1 MVAAID
7 ASPPRVNYAEDK
19 TGAAWDFEASDPGG
33 GTITWWLP
41 RTGFA
46 TDHDRFSISSDGEL
60 TFNMAPN
67 FESPHDSD
75 TNNEYKVTVRVS
87 DEIFSADREATI
99 VVTNVNESPVLVT
112 AIDDMTLTVGT
123 STRIGLLNRFNDPD
137 RDALI
142 YTGSSSNTGVVAASV
157 SGATLTLTA
166 LTTGSAT
173 ITYAV
178 ADRVTDDLD
187 RLTAKGTFEVT
198 VELPPIAKVTDLRGE
213 PGTVGGTIVLRW
225 KPADGAESYEVQL
238 GRRPVPFIGV
248 DLWETLSDSEVTINV
263 AETWAVVK
271 GLEGGETYRHR
282 VVGVR
287 GVGANRIY
295 GPESDPVDTT
305 LPLPDKV
312 RKPEGDPGDGHGEI
326 ELSWTAADGATG
338 YRVRQKKPGVLPFLD
353 SWIELPGE
361 GFGVTITGTTA
372 VIGNLDPD
380 ETYEYQVRGTGVH
393 GDGDWSD
400 DSEEIAVHD
409 ERPAKP
415 QGLEALLYQGARG
428 IYLKWDASAGAQGY
442 EVQVSP
448 TGSSQ
453 QQVPTSSSEAVVVL
467 GLTPFTN
474 YTFTVRAWKL
484 YDRSRL
490 HSAPS
495 EIEREAPEPS
505 LWWGHQ
511 ADHNVKYAIGAIDNS
526 FIRDAIWPAVEDWND
541 RLPEVTGKGLAI
553 CPAPGLA
560 CNDNFTVT
568 IKTVDNK
575 NRSIY
580 KPNTNENE
588 GCGHVRACVKP
599 QGSGGSSAGPGRHM
613 ENMVMVFEDPPWLAV
628 NRATTSKE
636 EDYTHTEYVWTD
648 VRSKDNGR
656 VPCTEDA
663 SICAMKPV
671 RRYLYVG
678 RVMRHEFGHTLGLP
692 DFYNNGTGLREFKA
706 IMGLNSDDI
715 EDQDIEQ
722 LKAIYLL
729 HGQH

>member
-1 MVAAID
+1 MSACCDGTPKRSLKRGRKSSSTRLASSMVVARASLSSETSLSWRVPTD
-7 ASPPRVNYAEDK
+7 ASSFQIVNASGQLQTK
-19 TGAAWDFEASDPGG
+19 TGVTYDYETKSSYSV
-33 GTITWWLP
+33 TV
-41 RTGFA
+41 
-46 TDHDRFSISSDGEL
+46 SVSDG
-60 TFNMAPN
+60 NGG
-67 FESPHDSD
+67 SDSID
-75 TNNEYKVTVRVS
+75 VT
-87 DEIFSADREATI
+87 IN
-99 VVTNVNESPVLVT
+99 VTNVNENPKLELESAFSDRT
-112 AIDDMTLTVGT
+112 MTVGT
-123 STRIGLLNRFNDPD
+123 PTTIALLGKFSDPD
-137 RDALI
+137 GDALF
-142 YTGSSSNTGVVAASV
+142 YSGSSSDTRVVAASV
-157 SGATLTLTA
+157 TGATLTLTA

-213 PGTVGGTIVLRW
+213 PGTVGGTIKLDW
-225 KPADGAESYEVQL
+225 EPADGAISYEVQL

-248 DLWETLSDSEVTINV
+248 YLWVTLSDSEVTINV
-263 AETWAVVK
+263 AETSAVVK

-312 RKPEGDPGDGHGEI
+312 QQPTGSAGDNHREI
-326 ELSWTAADGATG
+326 KLKWNAADGATG
-338 YRVRQKKPGVLPFLD
+338 YKVRQKKPGRFSFLD

-361 GFGVTITGTTA
+361 GFGITFRDTTIA
-372 VIGNLDPD
+372 VISNLDPD
-380 ETYEYQVRGTGVH
+380 KTYVYQVLATGVH
-393 GDGDWSD
+393 GDGEWSKESD
-400 DSEEIAVHD
+400 EIAVRD

-474 YTFTVRAWKL
+474 YTFTVRAWKM
-484 YDRSRL
+484 YDGSRL

-495 EIEREAPEPS
+495 EIEREAPEPT

-511 ADHNVKYAIGAIDNS
+511 ADHNVKYAIGTIDNS
-526 FIRDAIWPAVEDWND
+526 FIQDAIWPAVDDWND
-541 RLPEVTGKGLAI
+541 RLPEVMGKGLAI

-575 NRSIY
+575 NQSIY
-580 KPNTNENE
+580 KPNTKPEE

-599 QGSGGSSAGPGRHM
+599 QGSGGSSAGPGKHM
-613 ENMVMVFEDPPWLAV
+613 ENMVMVFEDPPWLAM
-628 NRATTSKE
+628 NGDGRP
-636 EDYTHTEYVWTD
+636 YTHTEYVWTD
-648 VRSKDNGR
+648 VRSKDNDP
-656 VPCTEDA
+656 VPCTEDP
-663 SICAMKPV
+663 STCAMKPV
-671 RRYLYVG
+671 RKYLYVG

-692 DFYNNGTGLREFKA
+692 DFYNGKTGLSGLKA
-706 IMGLNSDDI
+706 VMGLTSDDI
-715 EDQDIEQ
+715 EYQDIEQ

-729 HGQH
+729 HSQH